1 MVPLREIAVRV
12 ALSAGR
18 GGILRQLLTET
29 LVLAAV
35 GGAAGLLVA
44 AWAIDLI
51 RTAMGGTLVEAVA
64 RFGGWTG
71 ACSSTLLV

>member
-35 GGAAGLLVA
+35 GGAG
-44 AWAIDLI
+44 D
-51 RTAMGGTLVEAVA
+51 
-64 RFGGWTG
+64 
-71 ACSSTLLV
+71 CSSQPGQST